1 MEDRKVAALFGIGA
15 SACQSGP
22 QPSIMKIQLSRPVA
36 GFWCLGRL
44 PMSSRTTMSVVTFLP
59 PFVVARYMDELPAGD
74 CGVLADDDVM
84 LSHSSAVYRQTA
96 TFLLINW
103 PAGKS
108 ELRAVLHRDLEL
120 AWARD

>member
-1 MEDRKVAALFGIGA
+1 
-15 SACQSGP
+15 
-22 QPSIMKIQLSRPVA
+22 
-36 GFWCLGRL
+36 
-44 PMSSRTTMSVVTFLP
+44 MSSRTTTSVVTFLP
-59 PFVVARYMDELPAGD
+59 PFVVARHMDELPAGD

-108 ELRAVLHRDLEL
+108 ELRAVDHRDLEL
-120 AWARD
+120 ALAQDHANATTNVVKNSAAALSPSED